1 MKVANKQ
8 AGRAFSDGYAK
19 GRDDERNRNADTIT
33 KPKAALV
40 KALEENLTKRNAT
53 GGI

>member
-19 GRDDERNRNADTIT
+19 GRDDERSRNAETIS
-33 KPKAALV
+33 KLKAALT
-40 KALEENLTKRNAT
+40 KALEENISTRANHRQ
-53 GGI
+53 

>member
-19 GRDDERNRNADTIT
+19 GRDDERARNAETIT
-33 KPKAALV
+33 KLKEALTR
-40 KALEENLTKRNAT
+40 ALEENLAMRPKR
-53 GGI
+53 

>member
-19 GRDDERNRNADTIT
+19 GRDDERTRNAETIT
-33 KPKAALV
+33 KLKAALT
-40 KALEENLTKRNAT
+40 KALEENIQLRGKNH
-53 GGI
+53 